1 MKKLYTF
8 SEFVTHHLIHSVVG
22 YAGPLKAIR
31 TGSILGRANV
41 VLVNKDLFLVI
52 GL

>member
-31 TGSILGRANV
+31 TGSTLGRANLD
-41 VLVNKDLFLVI
+41 LVKKVCF
-52 GL
+52 